1 MERRVPALEQRIAEI
16 ISAYDAQGNHRTGTA
31 VDEASGEWLSK
42 QVYNIGIEAAL
53 EPFALSRVDPRSCF
67 LRIDNRRIEGVP
79 LFDATFTGA
88 EGVRGKLGPLGS
100 DAEIGVGEAI
110 GSQAASAGEAR
121 RAATRPSSC
130 SHGAVDPG
138 STCSML
144 TCSWI
149 QVVHRCC
156 KYRAPK
162 VIG

>member
-1 MERRVPALEQRIAEI
+1 MERRMPALEQRIAEI

-31 VDEASGEWLSK
+31 VDEASGEWLST

-67 LRIDNRRIEGVP
+67 LRIDNRRIGGVP

-110 GSQAASAGEAR
+110 GSQAASAAEAR
-121 RAATRPSSC
+121 RSRHKAVVLLTRGGRPGLYLLNAYFFWIPALAA
-130 SHGAVDPG
+130 
-138 STCSML
+138 
-144 TCSWI
+144 
-149 QVVHRCC
+149 
-156 KYRAPK
+156 
-162 VIG
+162 